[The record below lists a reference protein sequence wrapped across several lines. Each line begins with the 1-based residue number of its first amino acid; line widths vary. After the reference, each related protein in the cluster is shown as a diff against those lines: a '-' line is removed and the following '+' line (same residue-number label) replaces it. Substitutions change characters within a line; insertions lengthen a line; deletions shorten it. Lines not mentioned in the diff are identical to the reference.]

1 MIEYEK
7 LKLLNAIALKL
18 SKIIK
23 HLYISLSQKYNYFII
38 INPII

>member
-1 MIEYEK
+1 MIDCKK
-7 LKLLNAIALKL
+7 LKLLNAIVLKL

-23 HLYISLSQKYNYFII
+23 HLYTSLSQKHNYFII